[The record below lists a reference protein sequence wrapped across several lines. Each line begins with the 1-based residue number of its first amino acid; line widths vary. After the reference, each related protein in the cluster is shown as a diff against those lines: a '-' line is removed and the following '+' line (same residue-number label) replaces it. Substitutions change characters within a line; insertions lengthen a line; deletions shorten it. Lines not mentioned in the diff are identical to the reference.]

1 MEYRVNINGIDVAAQ
16 YTDENIREIFIPLL
30 ERLGEIQRQ
39 KGGRVIAFLAAPP
52 GAGKSTLASF
62 LQYLAESEG
71 ILNNLQ
77 VIGMDGFHRRHAY
90 LQTHSM
96 MRDGKEIMMVDVKGA
111 PETFD
116 IDLLMERLQKVA
128 AGEVCGWPVYDRNL
142 HDAVDD
148 AIVVDSD
155 VVLLEGNYLLLED
168 PGWNELA
175 DLVDYT
181 IFVSADEDQL
191 RQRLVDRRI
200 ASGHEKEDSVK
211 FVEFSDLY
219 NARTI
224 LKNSKKADLQLKLE
238 ADGSYSIISSNG
250 L

>member
-1 MEYRVNINGIDVAAQ
+1 MEYRVNINGIDVAAH
-16 YTDENIREIFIPLL
+16 YTDENIRDIFIPLL
-30 ERLGEIQRQ
+30 EKLQEIQRQ

-52 GAGKSTLASF
+52 GAGKSTLASY
-62 LQYLAESEG
+62 LQYLAAQEG
-71 ILNNLQ
+71 ITNNLQ

-116 IDLLMERLQKVA
+116 IDLLTERLKKVA

-148 AIVVDSD
+148 AITVDSD
-155 VVLLEGNYLLLED
+155 LVLLEGNYLLLED
-168 PGWNELA
+168 PGWNELS
-175 DLVDYT
+175 DLVDFT
-181 IFVSADEDQL
+181 IFVSADEDML

-200 ASGHEKEDSVK
+200 ASGHEKEDSLK

-224 LKNSKKADLQLKLE
+224 LEKSKKADLRLKLE
-238 ADGSYSIISSNG
+238 ADGSYSVFTG
-250 L
+250 DGQ